1 MLGENLSSNRCAVK
15 IIDKLAWIYVRDRR
29 LLAVRSYGK
38 QRFYIPGGKR
48 DPGETDHQAL
58 IRETKEELN
67 VDLIQSS
74 IEPAL
79 KFTTQADEKTAGTQL
94 TMTCY
99 YADYSGTLSIA
110 SEIEEMAWL
119 STSDIARC
127 SLAAGR
133 VMEHL
138 HAKKWLD

>member
-1 MLGENLSSNRCAVK
+1 MK

-58 IRETKEELN
+58 IREVKEELN
-67 VDLIQSS
+67 VDLIQNS

-99 YADYSGTLSIA
+99 YANYSGTLSIA

-119 STSDIARC
+119 NTIDIGRC

-133 VMEHL
+133 VVEYL
-138 HAKKWLD
+138 RKQCLID

>member
-1 MLGENLSSNRCAVK
+1 MK

-58 IRETKEELN
+58 IREVKEELN
-67 VDLIQSS
+67 VDLIQNS

-99 YADYSGTLSIA
+99 YGNYSGTLRIA

-119 STSDIARC
+119 NTIDIGRC

-133 VMEHL
+133 VVEYL
-138 HAKKWLD
+138 RKQCLID

>member
-1 MLGENLSSNRCAVK
+1 MLGENLPSNRCAVK

-58 IRETKEELN
+58 IREVKEELN
-67 VDLIQSS
+67 VDLIPNS

-79 KFTTQADEKTAGTQL
+79 KFTTRADEKTAGTQL
-94 TMTCY
+94 IMTCY
-99 YADYSGTLSIA
+99 YADFSGTLTIA

-119 STSDIARC
+119 SSRDMVRC

-133 VMEHL
+133 VVEFL
-138 HAKKWLD
+138 CKQRVID